1 MWDHRGLMNFGRSL
15 LPAWPLDADVTYLN
29 HGTVG
34 VTPNRVRDAH
44 RELLDQI
51 ERQPSRFLLRELTGV
66 TFGTKTREMPRL
78 REAADAVGAFLGARG
93 DDLVFVDNTTSGA
106 NAVLK
111 SFPFEPGDEILVT
124 DLGYGGLLNAAAFTA
139 RTRGLEL
146 RTVAMPYPVA
156 SADAL
161 TLAILEAVTPRTR
174 LAIVDHISAQSA
186 LVFPLAEIAAGLRA
200 RGVAVLADGAHVP
213 GAIPLDIASLGVDWY
228 VANLHKWMWTPR
240 SSGILWTSPA
250 RQADLRPLVTSWGLD
265 QGMTME
271 FDMAGTR
278 DPACHLAAPAA
289 IAYMR
294 ELDVDAVQQYNHDL
308 AWQAGQRLAER
319 WQADLVTPEAMIGTM
334 VTVPLPARA
343 GTTPEQ
349 AVALRDRLLFE
360 HAIEAPVHAFR
371 GRLYVRVSAQIY
383 NDLADIDA
391 LADAAV

>member
-1 MWDHRGLMNFGRSL
+1 MSTFGR
-15 LPAWPLDADVTYLN
+15 AMRAAFPLDPEITYLN

-294 ELDVDAVQQYNHDL
+294 ELGVDAVQQYNHDL

-319 WQADLVTPEAMIGTM
+319 WQTDLVTPEAMIGTM